1 MQEFQDALA
10 AHKEELQ
17 DDPVVHAHLS
27 VLYDTLLQENL
38 VRLIEPF
45 SRVEIQ
51 HVAGLIKLPL
61 DVVLAKLSQ
70 VGLSGCLLLVTVAV
84 VHLLLAMPCFSMVNI
99 VQEIAQVKP

>member
-51 HVAGLIKLPL
+51 HVAELIKLPL

-70 VGLSGCLLLVTVAV
+70 VGLLGCLVLVTAAAM
-84 VHLLLAMPCFSMVNI
+84 VHLVLGMPS
-99 VQEIAQVKP
+99 PL